1 MRGARRTRSV
11 RRSPPAAA
19 EAAGSDVRAR
29 QRRRWAFFSSL
40 VRPLRGVGRMP
51 ADVPR
56 LVPGLAVGVPGA
68 LGKWNASERQQLPAP
83 AAPHWPVISYS

>member
-11 RRSPPAAA
+11 RRSAA
-19 EAAGSDVRAR
+19 RAR

-40 VRPLRGVGRMP
+40 VGPLRGVGRMP

-68 LGKWNASERQQLPAP
+68 LGNCNARG
-83 AAPHWPVISYS
+83 